1 MVWIYENL
9 SLAYWE
15 LGRYA
20 EGLELARQLIA
31 TNPSYFTGYAYIA
44 MNAVALGR
52 IDEARA
58 AIVDGRRAQP
68 DLSIALIEGYLGN
81 PRPDV
86 DARRNEALR
95 VAGLN

>member
-1 MVWIYENL
+1 
-9 SLAYWE
+9 
-15 LGRYA
+15 
-20 EGLELARQLIA
+20 
-31 TNPSYFTGYAYIA
+31 

-58 AIVDGRRAQP
+58 AIVDGRRAQS

-95 VAGLN
+95 AAGLN